1 MVGSSYRTY
10 TCDLSGMAVP
20 AQTAIVNLS
29 MSDSFSGSTICPK
42 VDKYMSAGGKTY
54 YSKSGSNVIVVL
66 PMRH

>member
-29 MSDSFSGSTICPK
+29 MSDSFQEAR
-42 VDKYMSAGGKTY
+42 Y
-54 YSKSGSNVIVVL
+54 VL
-66 PMRH
+66 KLTNI